1 MNEYICSQTTK
12 VLHFYDLRHQ
22 KTQHG
27 QAALPQAR
35 NTLIVRK
42 CQQEAK
48 NGGDM
53 KVLVIGSG
61 KVGAASA
68 WDLVRDNE
76 VEMVGIVD
84 KQRGNLERLQKRINS
99 SKLKLHIL
107 DVSNTA
113 DMKIL
118 MNEYDV
124 GIISLPARKISYMTV
139 EAAIEV
145 GLDVVDILEDYH
157 RRPDPYETEGLN
169 SPDQM
174 TLEEYGEYLHKR
186 ATENDVIVVDGLG
199 FAPGL
204 SNITVGEAIRKM
216 DTAESAIARVGGIPT
231 KEVSAKYPLKYM
243 ITWAFQHVLRQ
254 YMVQVE
260 VIKNGKVVEVP
271 ALSDREKFRF
281 TKFGKNEELE
291 CAVTSGMPSYIHTRP
306 QLNEFAEKTI
316 RWPGHFQSIDTLKE
330 FGMLDLTPVEFRGM
344 KIAPRDFLLSIIEPK
359 LKAVEGDA
367 DVCVMWNTVTGT
379 NNGHKMKIDYYMW
392 EEADTKSGISAMG
405 RVTGFPAAVGAKLI
419 GKGAI
424 EKKGIVPP
432 EDAIEGKVYQNFME
446 ALASKNITVL
456 EVTEIS

>member
-1 MNEYICSQTTK
+1 
-12 VLHFYDLRHQ
+12 
-22 KTQHG
+22 
-27 QAALPQAR
+27 
-35 NTLIVRK
+35 
-42 CQQEAK
+42 
-48 NGGDM
+48 M
-53 KVLVIGSG
+53 KILVIGSG

-68 WDLVRDNE
+68 WELVRGNE
-76 VEMVGIVD
+76 VEIVGIVD

-99 SKLKLHIL
+99 SKLKLHFL

-124 GIISLPARKISYMTV
+124 GIIALPARKISYTTA

-169 SPDQM
+169 IPDQM

-186 ATENDVIVVDGLG
+186 ATENDVIFVDGLG

-204 SNITVGEAIRKM
+204 SNITIGEAIRKM

-231 KEVSAKYPLKYM
+231 KEVSVKYPLKYM
-243 ITWAFQHVLRQ
+243 ITWAFEHVLRQ
-254 YMVQVE
+254 YMIQVE
-260 VIKNGKVVEVP
+260 VIKNGKVVEIP

-316 RWPGHFQSIDTLKE
+316 RWPGHFESIDTLKE

-344 KIAPRDFLLSIIEPK
+344 KVAPRDFLLSIIGPK

-379 NNGHKMKIDYYMW
+379 KNGHKMKIDYYMW
-392 EEADTKSGISAMG
+392 EEADIECGISAMG
-405 RVTGFPAAVGAKLI
+405 RVTGFPAAIGAKLI
-419 GKGAI
+419 GRGEI
-424 EKKGIVPP
+424 EKKGIVAP
-432 EDAIEGKVYQNFME
+432 EDAIEGKVYKNFME
-446 ALASKNITVL
+446 ELAKKNITVL
-456 EVTEIS
+456 EVTETS

>member
-1 MNEYICSQTTK
+1 
-12 VLHFYDLRHQ
+12 
-22 KTQHG
+22 
-27 QAALPQAR
+27 
-35 NTLIVRK
+35 
-42 CQQEAK
+42 
-48 NGGDM
+48 M

-169 SPDQM
+169 IPDQM

-260 VIKNGKVVEVP
+260 VIKNGKIVEVS

-316 RWPGHFQSIDTLKE
+316 RWPGHFESIDTLKE

-446 ALASKNITVL
+446 ELASKNITVL
-456 EVTEIS
+456 EGTETS

>member
-1 MNEYICSQTTK
+1 VSA
-12 VLHFYDLRHQ
+12 
-22 KTQHG
+22 G
-27 QAALPQAR
+27 G
-35 NTLIVRK
+35 
-42 CQQEAK
+42 K

-169 SPDQM
+169 IPDQM

-260 VIKNGKVVEVP
+260 VIKNGKVVEVS

-281 TKFGKNEELE
+281 TRFGKNEELE

-306 QLNEFAEKTI
+306 QLSEFAEKTI
-316 RWPGHFQSIDTLKE
+316 RWPGHFESIDTLKE

-456 EVTEIS
+456 EVTETS